1 MVCIMGR
8 EGSVRETG
16 AGLLGREWPGYRPV
30 ARATFCVMAAVKV
43 RTRVGKVEVGV
54 RLMRS

>member
-1 MVCIMGR
+1 MGR